1 MHKAL
6 FGGKKYVVG
15 GIAVAALA
23 LVGGLQPVAV
33 AGAAHHHG
41 TSVKVTPWLTG
52 LNAPRGVA
60 FDRAGGFYVAES
72 GTAGPGEAGFTQTGR
87 VSKYRLGST
96 TPVWQTGT
104 SSVYA
109 TEDPTQPPDVLGP
122 EGVSASGQSCKR
134 HHDRHHES
142 RHGRH
147 HKGCKVLVIMSE
159 SHQGTMTAGQTG
171 ELLSFNAKTGSFR
184 SVSNVG
190 DQMYQWTKD
199 RVSLFPDDFPDSN
212 PYAVLVT
219 KGRHGHSRTFVA
231 DAGANTI
238 SEVRHDGTLRVIS
251 YIPNET
257 SGALRDSTPTC
268 IAEGPDRMLY
278 VGTLDLLSNF
288 GGGGAS
294 HVYRVDPNANYPT
307 EPTVWASGLTTVSAC
322 TFDHHGNLWLTEMFG
337 PTGTPPFGD
346 IARIPFRHPER
357 VDHLGGGKVDLPGGI
372 AQGPDGAMYVSTFS
386 AAPGPAGQVVRVS
399 VH

>member
-1 MHKAL
+1 MKASKL
-6 FGGKKYVVG
+6 GTMNCRTIPADFLAVSPSQTATDVG
-15 GIAVAALA
+15 
-23 LVGGLQPVAV
+23 
-33 AGAAHHHG
+33 
-41 TSVKVTPWLTG
+41 
-52 LNAPRGVA
+52 R
-60 FDRAGGFYVAES
+60 R
-72 GTAGPGEAGFTQTGR
+72 
-87 VSKYRLGST
+87 T
-96 TPVWQTGT
+96 T
-104 SSVYA
+104 YA
-109 TEDPTQPPDVLGP
+109 TT
-122 EGVSASGQSCKR
+122 
-134 HHDRHHES
+134 
-142 RHGRH
+142 
-147 HKGCKVLVIMSE
+147 
-159 SHQGTMTAGQTG
+159 
-171 ELLSFNAKTGSFR
+171 
-184 SVSNVG
+184 
-190 DQMYQWTKD
+190 
-199 RVSLFPDDFPDSN
+199 
-212 PYAVLVT
+212 
-219 KGRHGHSRTFVA
+219 
-231 DAGANTI
+231 
-238 SEVRHDGTLRVIS
+238 

-346 IARIPFRHPER
+346 IARIPFRHPDR
-357 VDHLGGGKVDLPGGI
+357 VDHLGGGKIDLPGGI